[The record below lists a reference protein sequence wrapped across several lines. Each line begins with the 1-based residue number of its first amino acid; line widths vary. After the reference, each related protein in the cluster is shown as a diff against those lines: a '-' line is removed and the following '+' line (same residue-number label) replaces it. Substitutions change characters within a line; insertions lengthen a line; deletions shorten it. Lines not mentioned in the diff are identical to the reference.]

1 MTWHRLEPRI
11 QSIISFANHNLNGKP
26 LSRHDKYSR
35 QRRCNEKR
43 HGYQQQPPF
52 HVTFSGE
59 PPPFCNYRHGTI
71 VQQSAQA
78 AHFLCVSLRPL
89 RLRSPSLLN
98 SDTPRSGSNLAAPK
112 AARQD
117 AARRGKPQISAPY
130 SDGRPW
136 CQAPHCARG
145 GGGYGLVF
153 DRIFRINRI
162 EGDGKRNA
170 EGAEITRRSRR
181 GNSNWWQ
188 GYANAPPQLRFPVL
202 SMEPLYII
210 WQLWSS
216 MAAIN
221 DNCSYHRS
229 CSHLIKLPISGGI
242 IFSKEI
248 LTFENPYKRISE
260 RSSLTNSFST
270 LSAT

>member
-1 MTWHRLEPRI
+1 M
-11 QSIISFANHNLNGKP
+11 
-26 LSRHDKYSR
+26 
-35 QRRCNEKR
+35 
-43 HGYQQQPPF
+43 
-52 HVTFSGE
+52 V
-59 PPPFCNYRHGTI
+59 
-71 VQQSAQA
+71 
-78 AHFLCVSLRPL
+78 
-89 RLRSPSLLN
+89 
-98 SDTPRSGSNLAAPK
+98 SDTRS
-112 AARQD
+112 
-117 AARRGKPQISAPY
+117 
-130 SDGRPW
+130 
-136 CQAPHCARG
+136 ARG
-145 GGGYGLVF
+145 GEGTGWFLTGLTGLRGG
-153 DRIFRINRI
+153 R
-162 EGDGKRNA
+162 RNA
-170 EGAEITRRSRR
+170 EGAEITRKAR
-181 GNSNWWQ
+181 GGGGEENSDWWQ